1 MINNLSMRKFKCI
14 ISISLGTYVHIK
26 FTKRKWQH
34 LQLTQTMLFRIKW
47 DLRAFHWNALNTS
60 ILFKDPSCKPLFSSF
75 KIVSYIICNN
85 QMNDTKKKSFT
96 SNLFRTIFSHK
107 ALTSVVLKSSSFFWS
122 LSTCSTLFLVFI
134 STFCCILWNIKGYFN
149 VGI

>member
-85 QMNDTKKKSFT
+85 QMNDTKKNLLPQTFFVQYFPIRHWLRSF
-96 SNLFRTIFSHK
+96 
-107 ALTSVVLKSSSFFWS
+107 SSP
-122 LSTCSTLFLVFI
+122 LVFSGAYQLVQLFSWFSYQLFVAFYEI
-134 STFCCILWNIKGYFN
+134 SKVISM
-149 VGI
+149 